1 MDKQIIDAFYGAM
14 IQSREGVSDLLFTVG
29 KPPVVETHGWLE
41 DLLKKLR
48 GESFE
53 MPSGLQIETTPDK
66 RATAIS

>member
-1 MDKQIIDAFYGAM
+1 MDKQIIVALLGAM

-48 GESFE
+48 GGSFE
-53 MPSGLQIETTPDK
+53 MPSGLQIRATPHK

>member
-1 MDKQIIDAFYGAM
+1 MDKQIIDAFLE
-14 IQSREGVSDLLFTVG
+14 SREGVCDLLFTVG

-53 MPSGLQIETTPDK
+53 MPSGLQIETTPGK